1 MSFVNY
7 TPSKERTEEKVKEAI
22 QKYGNDIVIINGED
36 NFNACKLFRIEFIL
50 NKFKI
55 KKIGDFHDQVSGI
68 SNSGCIIKKEDL
80 DIFIK
85 KFNKRKWTIRK
96 IYGCGQMFNAERI
109 KFFDPAI
116 NEWKTFFEI
125 KYGDTQYE
133 KEPSKYGLYH
143 CKREAICTVNNFK
156 PCKKD
161 VSLYFGDF
169 KVQYYWKQV
178 DKL

>member
-7 TPSKERTEEKVKEAI
+7 TPSKKRTEEKVKEAI

-36 NFNACKLFRIEFIL
+36 NFNACPIFKIGFLL

-55 KKIGDFHDQVSGI
+55 EKLGDFHNQVSGI

-85 KFNKRKWTIRK
+85 KFNKRKWAIRR

-109 KFFDPAI
+109 KFFEPHL

-133 KEPSKYGLYH
+133 KEKSSYGWYNCRH
-143 CKREAICTVNNFK
+143 EATCTINNFK
-156 PCKKD
+156 NCKKD
-161 VSLYFGDF
+161 VSHYFTDF
-169 KVQYYWKQV
+169 NTQWYWHKVEKF
-178 DKL
+178 